1 MNDQHVCLCVCNLIL
16 LLNKEQTKKF
26 CGNQSIHVRK
36 QEPKINAQEQELKK
50 QNENRNEIAHERKNH
65 NNNMR
70 VGVEKQKNMENKFH
84 GSIALNPNV
93 LVDIVC

>member
-1 MNDQHVCLCVCNLIL
+1 
-16 LLNKEQTKKF
+16 
-26 CGNQSIHVRK
+26 VRK

-70 VGVEKQKNMENKFH
+70 VGVEKLKNMENKFH

-93 LVDIVC
+93 LVDIVS